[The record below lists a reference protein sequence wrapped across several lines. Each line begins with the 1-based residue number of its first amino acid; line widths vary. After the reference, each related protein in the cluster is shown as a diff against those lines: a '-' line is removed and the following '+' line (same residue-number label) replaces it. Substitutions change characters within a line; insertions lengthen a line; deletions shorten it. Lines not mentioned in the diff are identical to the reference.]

1 MELKRI
7 LARDARTAHDKA
19 IALYGRDALV
29 ISSSQVNGQTELI
42 VAADLAGDAKVAQAS
57 LNSPKTQDVRMH
69 ASGSA
74 SAQQASPMAFKT
86 FEDAMQDTLSGR
98 IEPEM
103 VVPPVSAQDFS
114 ADQQQLR
121 GKEIVDLVRQEIQM
135 LRQEFQR
142 TQQLQ
147 AWQSQLGLPPGMQA
161 LAQAMQDAGVPA
173 RLRALLADALRHC
186 ENPTQGVG
194 LIRDTLVSNLPAA
207 KTAPDW
213 RGVHALCGP
222 SGVGKSL
229 MCARLARQTAQT
241 LHSERVALVSFSDT
255 RAGAWSQLQ
264 LLATQA
270 GVDAYRAKDMATL
283 ELLLEELKDHDSI
296 IIDTPGLDFTTHAQA
311 LAQEHGDIH
320 VHAVLHADASASL
333 LQRLDKVPA
342 NTWSSLI
349 LTKLDESN
357 QAWPLLQRL
366 TDPHPLPI
374 SWVGHGDKLS
384 SKANAFD
391 PAELV
396 ELALVPLQDTL
407 APATTPDA
415 LFALSKANHKVWYG

>member
-7 LARDARTAHDKA
+7 LARDARSAHDKA

-29 ISSSQVNGQTELI
+29 ISSTQVNGQTELI
-42 VAADLAGDAKVAQAS
+42 VAADIAPSTSDILG
-57 LNSPKTQDVRMH
+57 SPKAQDIRLH
-69 ASGSA
+69 SSDSA
-74 SAQQASPMAFKT
+74 SAQQAAPMAFKT
-86 FEDAMQDTLSGR
+86 FEDAMQDTLNGR
-98 IEPEM
+98 TEPEM
-103 VVPPVSAQDFS
+103 GVEPISSTELSPQE
-114 ADQQQLR
+114 QQLR
-121 GKEIVDLVRQEIQM
+121 GKEIVDMVRQEIQM

-147 AWQSQLGLPPGMQA
+147 AWQTQLGLPPGMQA
-161 LAQAMQDAGVPA
+161 LAQAMQDTGVPA
-173 RLRALLADALRHC
+173 RLRALLADALRMC
-186 ENPTQGVG
+186 DNPTEGLG
-194 LIRDTLVSNLPAA
+194 LIRDTLINNLPAA
-207 KTAPDW
+207 QTGPDW

-241 LHSERVALVSFSDT
+241 LHSERVALISFNDT

-283 ELLLEELKDHDSI
+283 ELLLEELKDHDSV
-296 IIDTPGLDFTTHAQA
+296 IIDTPGLDFTTHAHA
-311 LAQEHGDIH
+311 LAHELSDIH

-333 LQRLDKVPA
+333 LQRLDKVPTS
-342 NTWSSLI
+342 TWSSLI
-349 LTKLDESN
+349 LTKLDESS

-396 ELALVPLQDTL
+396 ELALMPLQETL

-415 LFALSKANHKVWYG
+415 LFALNKANHKVWYG

>member
-42 VAADLAGDAKVAQAS
+42 VAADIAGESSDIMGTPRAQDIRLHGAE
-57 LNSPKTQDVRMH
+57 
-69 ASGSA
+69 SA
-74 SAQQASPMAFKT
+74 SAQRASPMPFKT
-86 FEDAMQDTLSGR
+86 FDDAMQDTLNGR
-98 IEPEM
+98 IEPEL
-103 VVPPVSAQDFS
+103 VVPPVGFQEFS

-121 GKEIVDLVRQEIQM
+121 GAEIVDMVRQEIQM

-142 TQQLQ
+142 NQQLQ
-147 AWQSQLGLPPGMQA
+147 AWQTQLGLPPGMQA
-161 LAQAMQDAGVPA
+161 LAQAMQEAGVPA
-173 RLRALLADALRHC
+173 RLRALLADALRNC

-194 LIRDTLVSNLPAA
+194 LIRDTLVTNLPEA

-229 MCARLARQTAQT
+229 MCARLARQTAQA
-241 LHSERVALVSFSDT
+241 LHSERVALVSFNDT

-270 GVDAYRAKDMATL
+270 GVDAYRAKDLATL

-296 IIDTPGLDFTTHAQA
+296 IIDTPGLDFTA
-311 LAQEHGDIH
+311 LAQSLSQDVTDIH
-320 VHAVLHADASASL
+320 VHAVLHVDASASL

-349 LTKLDESN
+349 LTKLDESS

>member
-1 MELKRI
+1 
-7 LARDARTAHDKA
+7 
-19 IALYGRDALV
+19 
-29 ISSSQVNGQTELI
+29 
-42 VAADLAGDAKVAQAS
+42 
-57 LNSPKTQDVRMH
+57 
-69 ASGSA
+69 
-74 SAQQASPMAFKT
+74 
-86 FEDAMQDTLSGR
+86 
-98 IEPEM
+98 
-103 VVPPVSAQDFS
+103 
-114 ADQQQLR
+114 
-121 GKEIVDLVRQEIQM
+121 M

-147 AWQSQLGLPPGMQA
+147 AWQTQLGLPPGMQA
-161 LAQAMQDAGVPA
+161 LAQAMQEAGVPA

-186 ENPTQGVG
+186 ENPSQGLG
-194 LIRDTLVSNLPAA
+194 LIRDTLVNNLPEA

-241 LHSERVALVSFSDT
+241 LHSEKVALVSFNDT

-270 GVDAYRAKDMATL
+270 GVDAYRAKDLATL

-296 IIDTPGLDFTTHAQA
+296 IIDTPGLDFTTHAQT
-311 LAQEHGDIH
+311 LAHDLSDVH

-349 LTKLDESN
+349 LTKLDEST

>member
-7 LARDARTAHDKA
+7 LARDARSAHDKA

-42 VAADLAGDAKVAQAS
+42 VAADIAAQS
-57 LNSPKTQDVRMH
+57 SDLMGSPKDQDIRLH
-69 ASGSA
+69 ASDSWL
-74 SAQQASPMAFKT
+74 AQQAPAMPFKT
-86 FEDAMQDTLSGR
+86 FADAMQDTLSGR
-98 IEPEM
+98 IEPDM

-114 ADQQQLR
+114 DVQQQLR
-121 GKEIVDLVRQEIQM
+121 GQEIVDMVRQEIQM

-147 AWQSQLGLPPGMQA
+147 AWQNQLGLPAGMQA
-161 LAQAMQDAGVPA
+161 LAQAMQDTGVPA
-173 RLRALLADALRHC
+173 RLRALLADALRAC
-186 ENPTQGVG
+186 DNPLEGLR
-194 LIRDTLVSNLPAA
+194 LIRDTLMTNLPVA
-207 KTAPDW
+207 KTTSDW

-241 LHSERVALVSFSDT
+241 LHSERVALISYNDT
-255 RAGAWSQLQ
+255 RAGAWSQIQ

-283 ELLLEELKDHDSI
+283 ELLLDELKDHDSI
-296 IIDTPGLDFTTHAQA
+296 IIDTPGLDFVAHAQA
-311 LAQEHGDIH
+311 LCQDIPDIH

-342 NTWSSLI
+342 QTWSSLM
-349 LTKLDESN
+349 LTKLDECS
-357 QAWPLLQRL
+357 QPWALVQRL

-396 ELALVPLQDTL
+396 ELALAPLQDTL

>member
-42 VAADLAGDAKVAQAS
+42 VAADIAGESSDIMGTPRAQDIRLHGAE
-57 LNSPKTQDVRMH
+57 
-69 ASGSA
+69 SA
-74 SAQQASPMAFKT
+74 SAQRASPMPFKT
-86 FEDAMQDTLSGR
+86 FDDAMQDTLNGR
-98 IEPEM
+98 IEPEL
-103 VVPPVSAQDFS
+103 VVPPVGFQEFS

-121 GKEIVDLVRQEIQM
+121 GKEIVDMVRQEIQM

-142 TQQLQ
+142 NQQLQ
-147 AWQSQLGLPPGMQA
+147 AWQTQLGLPPGMQA
-161 LAQAMQDAGVPA
+161 LAQAMQEAGVPA

-194 LIRDTLVSNLPAA
+194 LIRDTLVTNLPEA

-213 RGVHALCGP
+213 RGIHALCGP

-229 MCARLARQTAQT
+229 MCARLARQTAQA
-241 LHSERVALVSFSDT
+241 LHSERVALVSFNDT

-270 GVDAYRAKDMATL
+270 GVDAYRAKDLSTL

-296 IIDTPGLDFTTHAQA
+296 IIDTPGLDFTA
-311 LAQEHGDIH
+311 LAQSLSQDVTDIH

-349 LTKLDESN
+349 LTKLDESS

>member
-42 VAADLAGDAKVAQAS
+42 VAADIAGESSDIMGTPRAQDIRLHGAE
-57 LNSPKTQDVRMH
+57 
-69 ASGSA
+69 SA
-74 SAQQASPMAFKT
+74 SAQRASPMPFKT
-86 FEDAMQDTLSGR
+86 FDDAMQDTLNGR
-98 IEPEM
+98 IEPEL
-103 VVPPVSAQDFS
+103 VVPPVGFQEFS

-121 GKEIVDLVRQEIQM
+121 GKEIVDMVRQEIQM

-142 TQQLQ
+142 NQQLQ
-147 AWQSQLGLPPGMQA
+147 AWQTQLGLPPGMQA
-161 LAQAMQDAGVPA
+161 LAQAMQEAGVPA
-173 RLRALLADALRHC
+173 RLRALLADALRNC

-194 LIRDTLVSNLPAA
+194 LIRDTLVTNLPEA

-229 MCARLARQTAQT
+229 MCARLARQTAQA
-241 LHSERVALVSFSDT
+241 LHSERVALVSFNDT

-270 GVDAYRAKDMATL
+270 GVDAYRAKDLATL

-296 IIDTPGLDFTTHAQA
+296 IIDTPGLDFTA
-311 LAQEHGDIH
+311 LAQSLSQDVTDIH
-320 VHAVLHADASASL
+320 VHAVLHVDASASL

-349 LTKLDESN
+349 LTKLDESS

>member
-42 VAADLAGDAKVAQAS
+42 VAADIAGVSSDIMGTPRAQDIRLHGAE
-57 LNSPKTQDVRMH
+57 
-69 ASGSA
+69 SA
-74 SAQQASPMAFKT
+74 SAQRASPMPFKT
-86 FEDAMQDTLSGR
+86 FDDAMQDTLNGR
-98 IEPEM
+98 IEPEL
-103 VVPPVSAQDFS
+103 VVPPVGFQEFS

-121 GKEIVDLVRQEIQM
+121 GKEIVDMVRQEIQM

-142 TQQLQ
+142 NQQLQ
-147 AWQSQLGLPPGMQA
+147 AWQTQLGLPPGMQA
-161 LAQAMQDAGVPA
+161 LAQAMQEAGVPA
-173 RLRALLADALRHC
+173 RLRALLADALRNC

-194 LIRDTLVSNLPAA
+194 LIRDTLVTNLPEA

-229 MCARLARQTAQT
+229 MCARLARQTAQA
-241 LHSERVALVSFSDT
+241 LHSERVALVSFNDT

-270 GVDAYRAKDMATL
+270 GVDAYRAKDLATL

-296 IIDTPGLDFTTHAQA
+296 IIDTPGLDFTA
-311 LAQEHGDIH
+311 LAQSLSQDVTDIH
-320 VHAVLHADASASL
+320 VHAVLHVDASASL

-349 LTKLDESN
+349 LTKLDESS

-396 ELALVPLQDTL
+396 ELALVPLHDTL

>member
-7 LARDARTAHDKA
+7 LARDARSAHDKA

-42 VAADLAGDAKVAQAS
+42 VAADIAAETSDIMGTPRAQDIRLHGAE
-57 LNSPKTQDVRMH
+57 
-69 ASGSA
+69 SA
-74 SAQQASPMAFKT
+74 SAQRASPMPFKT
-86 FEDAMQDTLSGR
+86 FEDAMQDTLNGR

-103 VVPPVSAQDFS
+103 VVPPVGFQEFS

-121 GKEIVDLVRQEIQM
+121 GKEIVDMVRQEIQM

-142 TQQLQ
+142 NQQLQ
-147 AWQSQLGLPPGMQA
+147 AWQTQLGLPPGMQA
-161 LAQAMQDAGVPA
+161 LAQAMQEAGVPA
-173 RLRALLADALRHC
+173 RLRALLADALRNC

-194 LIRDTLVSNLPAA
+194 LIRDTLVTNLPEA

-213 RGVHALCGP
+213 RGIHALCGP

-229 MCARLARQTAQT
+229 MCARLARQTAQA
-241 LHSERVALVSFSDT
+241 LHSERVALVSFNDT

-270 GVDAYRAKDMATL
+270 GVDAYRAKDLSTL

-296 IIDTPGLDFTTHAQA
+296 IIDTPGLDFTA
-311 LAQEHGDIH
+311 LAQSLSQDVTDIH
-320 VHAVLHADASASL
+320 VHAVLHVDASASL

-349 LTKLDESN
+349 LTKLDESS

>member
-42 VAADLAGDAKVAQAS
+42 VAADIAGESSDIMGTPRAQDIRLHGAE
-57 LNSPKTQDVRMH
+57 
-69 ASGSA
+69 SA
-74 SAQQASPMAFKT
+74 SAQRASPMPFKT
-86 FEDAMQDTLSGR
+86 FDDAMQDTLNGR
-98 IEPEM
+98 IEPEL
-103 VVPPVSAQDFS
+103 VVPPVGFQEFS

-121 GKEIVDLVRQEIQM
+121 GKEIVDMVRQEIQM

-142 TQQLQ
+142 NQQLQ
-147 AWQSQLGLPPGMQA
+147 AWQTQLGLPPGMQA
-161 LAQAMQDAGVPA
+161 LAQAMQEAGVPA
-173 RLRALLADALRHC
+173 RLRALLADALRNC

-194 LIRDTLVSNLPAA
+194 LIRDTLVTNLPEA

-229 MCARLARQTAQT
+229 MCARLARQTAQA
-241 LHSERVALVSFSDT
+241 LHSERVALVSFNDT

-270 GVDAYRAKDMATL
+270 GVDAYRAKDLATL
-283 ELLLEELKDHDSI
+283 ELLLDELKDHDSI
-296 IIDTPGLDFTTHAQA
+296 IIDTPGLDFTA
-311 LAQEHGDIH
+311 LAQSLSQDVTDIH

-349 LTKLDESN
+349 LTKLDESS

>member
-42 VAADLAGDAKVAQAS
+42 VAADIAGVSSDIMGTPRAQDIRLHGAE
-57 LNSPKTQDVRMH
+57 
-69 ASGSA
+69 SA
-74 SAQQASPMAFKT
+74 SAQRASPMPFKT
-86 FEDAMQDTLSGR
+86 FDDAMQDTLNGR
-98 IEPEM
+98 IEPEL
-103 VVPPVSAQDFS
+103 VVPPVGFQEFS

-121 GKEIVDLVRQEIQM
+121 GKEIVDMVRQEIQM

-142 TQQLQ
+142 NQQLQ
-147 AWQSQLGLPPGMQA
+147 AWQTQLGLPPGMQA
-161 LAQAMQDAGVPA
+161 LAQAMQEAGVPA
-173 RLRALLADALRHC
+173 RLRALLADALRNC

-194 LIRDTLVSNLPAA
+194 LIRDTLVTNLPEA

-229 MCARLARQTAQT
+229 MCARLARQTAQA
-241 LHSERVALVSFSDT
+241 LHSERVALVSFNDT

-270 GVDAYRAKDMATL
+270 GVDAYRAKDLATL

-296 IIDTPGLDFTTHAQA
+296 IIDTPGLDFTA
-311 LAQEHGDIH
+311 LAQSLSQDVTDIH
-320 VHAVLHADASASL
+320 VHAVLHVDASASL

-349 LTKLDESN
+349 LTKLDESS

>member
-1 MELKRI
+1 MPI
-7 LARDARTAHDKA
+7 
-19 IALYGRDALV
+19 
-29 ISSSQVNGQTELI
+29 
-42 VAADLAGDAKVAQAS
+42 
-57 LNSPKTQDVRMH
+57 M
-69 ASGSA
+69 
-74 SAQQASPMAFKT
+74 T
-86 FEDAMQDTLSGR
+86 FDDAMQDTLNGR
-98 IEPEM
+98 IEPEL
-103 VVPPVSAQDFS
+103 VVPPVGFQEFS

-121 GKEIVDLVRQEIQM
+121 GKEIVDMVRQEIQM

-142 TQQLQ
+142 NQQLQ
-147 AWQSQLGLPPGMQA
+147 AWQTQLGLPPGMQA
-161 LAQAMQDAGVPA
+161 LAQAMQEAGVPA

-194 LIRDTLVSNLPAA
+194 LIRDTLVTNLPEA

-229 MCARLARQTAQT
+229 MCARLARQTAQA
-241 LHSERVALVSFSDT
+241 LHSERVALVSFNDT

-270 GVDAYRAKDMATL
+270 GVDAYRAKDLATL

-296 IIDTPGLDFTTHAQA
+296 IIDTPGLDFTA
-311 LAQEHGDIH
+311 LAQSLSQDVTDIH
-320 VHAVLHADASASL
+320 VHAVLHVDASASL

-349 LTKLDESN
+349 LTKLDESS

-396 ELALVPLQDTL
+396 ELALVSLQDTL

>member
-42 VAADLAGDAKVAQAS
+42 VAADIAGESSDIMGTPRAQDIRLHGAE
-57 LNSPKTQDVRMH
+57 
-69 ASGSA
+69 SA
-74 SAQQASPMAFKT
+74 SAQRASPMPIMT
-86 FEDAMQDTLSGR
+86 FDDAMQDTLNGR
-98 IEPEM
+98 IEPEL
-103 VVPPVSAQDFS
+103 VVPPVGFQEFS
-114 ADQQQLR
+114 ADHQQLR
-121 GKEIVDLVRQEIQM
+121 GKEIVDMVRQEIQM

-142 TQQLQ
+142 NQQLQ
-147 AWQSQLGLPPGMQA
+147 AWQTQLGLPPGMQA
-161 LAQAMQDAGVPA
+161 LAQAMQEAGVPA

-194 LIRDTLVSNLPAA
+194 LIRDTLVTNLPEA

-229 MCARLARQTAQT
+229 MCARLARQTAQA
-241 LHSERVALVSFSDT
+241 LHSERVALVSFNDT

-270 GVDAYRAKDMATL
+270 GVDAYRAKDLATL

-296 IIDTPGLDFTTHAQA
+296 IIDTPGLDFTA
-311 LAQEHGDIH
+311 LAQSLSQDVTDIH
-320 VHAVLHADASASL
+320 VHAVLHVDASASL

-349 LTKLDESN
+349 LTKLDESS

>member
-7 LARDARTAHDKA
+7 LARDARSAHDKA

-42 VAADLAGDAKVAQAS
+42 VAADIAAETSDIMGTPRAQDIRLHGAE
-57 LNSPKTQDVRMH
+57 
-69 ASGSA
+69 SA
-74 SAQQASPMAFKT
+74 SALRASPMPFKT
-86 FEDAMQDTLSGR
+86 FEDAMQDTLNGR

-103 VVPPVSAQDFS
+103 VVPPVGFQEFS

-121 GKEIVDLVRQEIQM
+121 GKEIVDMVRQEIQM

-142 TQQLQ
+142 NQQLQ
-147 AWQSQLGLPPGMQA
+147 AWQTQLGLPPGMQA
-161 LAQAMQDAGVPA
+161 LAQAMQEAGVPA
-173 RLRALLADALRHC
+173 RLRALLADALRNC

-194 LIRDTLVSNLPAA
+194 LIRDTLVTNLPEA

-213 RGVHALCGP
+213 RGIHALCGP

-229 MCARLARQTAQT
+229 MCARLARQTAQA
-241 LHSERVALVSFSDT
+241 LHSERVALVSFNDT

-270 GVDAYRAKDMATL
+270 GVDAYRAKDLATL

-296 IIDTPGLDFTTHAQA
+296 IIDTPGLDFTA
-311 LAQEHGDIH
+311 LAQSLSQDVTDIH
-320 VHAVLHADASASL
+320 VHAVLHVDASASL

-349 LTKLDESN
+349 LTKLDESS

>member
-7 LARDARTAHDKA
+7 LARDARSAHDKA

-42 VAADLAGDAKVAQAS
+42 VAADIAPSAS
-57 LNSPKTQDVRMH
+57 DLLGSPKPQDIRVH
-69 ASGSA
+69 TSDSA
-74 SAQQASPMAFKT
+74 SAQQAAPMAFKT
-86 FEDAMQDTLSGR
+86 FDDAMQDTLSGR

-103 VVPPVSAQDFS
+103 TVPAVSASEFS
-114 ADQQQLR
+114 PQEQQLR

-147 AWQSQLGLPPGMQA
+147 AWQTQLGLPPGMQA
-161 LAQAMQDAGVPA
+161 MAQAMQDAGVPA
-173 RLRALLADALRHC
+173 RLRALLADALRTC
-186 ENPTQGVG
+186 DNPTAGLG
-194 LIRDTLVSNLPAA
+194 LIRDTLINNLPAA
-207 KTAPDW
+207 QTGPDW

-229 MCARLARQTAQT
+229 MCARLARQTAQN
-241 LHSERVALVSFSDT
+241 LHSERVALISFSDT

-283 ELLLEELKDHDSI
+283 ELLLEELKDHDSV
-296 IIDTPGLDFTTHAQA
+296 IIDTPGLDFTTHAHA
-311 LAQEHGDIH
+311 LAHELSDIH

-342 NTWSSLI
+342 DTWSSLI
-349 LTKLDESN
+349 LTKLDESS

-396 ELALVPLQDTL
+396 ELALMPLQESL

-415 LFALSKANHKVWYG
+415 LFALNKANHKVWYG

>member
-42 VAADLAGDAKVAQAS
+42 VAADIAGESSDIMGTPRAQDIRLHGAE
-57 LNSPKTQDVRMH
+57 
-69 ASGSA
+69 SA
-74 SAQQASPMAFKT
+74 SAQRASPMPFKT
-86 FEDAMQDTLSGR
+86 FDDAMQDTLNGR
-98 IEPEM
+98 IEPEL
-103 VVPPVSAQDFS
+103 VVPPVGFQEFS
-114 ADQQQLR
+114 ADHQQLR
-121 GKEIVDLVRQEIQM
+121 GKEIVDMVRQEIQM

-142 TQQLQ
+142 NQQLQ
-147 AWQSQLGLPPGMQA
+147 AWQTQLGLPPGMQA
-161 LAQAMQDAGVPA
+161 LAQAMQEAGVPA
-173 RLRALLADALRHC
+173 RLRALLADALRNC

-194 LIRDTLVSNLPAA
+194 LIRDTLVTNLPEA

-213 RGVHALCGP
+213 RGIHALCGP

-229 MCARLARQTAQT
+229 MCARLARQTAQA
-241 LHSERVALVSFSDT
+241 LHSERVALVSFNDT

-270 GVDAYRAKDMATL
+270 GVDAYRAKDLATL

-296 IIDTPGLDFTTHAQA
+296 IIDTPGLDFTA
-311 LAQEHGDIH
+311 LAQSLSQDVTDIH

-349 LTKLDESN
+349 LTKLDESS

>member
-7 LARDARTAHDKA
+7 LARDSRSAHDKA

-42 VAADLAGDAKVAQAS
+42 VAADIAPVTSDLLG
-57 LNSPKTQDVRMH
+57 SPKAQDIRVH
-69 ASGSA
+69 TSDSV
-74 SAQQASPMAFKT
+74 SAQQAAPMAFKT

-103 VVPPVSAQDFS
+103 AVEPVSSTEFS
-114 ADQQQLR
+114 PREQQLR

-142 TQQLQ
+142 NQQLQ

-161 LAQAMQDAGVPA
+161 LAQAMQDNGVPS
-173 RLRALLADALRHC
+173 RLRALLADALRTC
-186 ENPTQGVG
+186 DNPLDGLR
-194 LIRDTLVSNLPAA
+194 LIRDTLVTNLPQPQ
-207 KTAPDW
+207 TAPDW

-229 MCARLARQTAQT
+229 MCARLARQTAQH
-241 LHSERVALVSFSDT
+241 LHSERVALISFSDT

-270 GVDAYRAKDMATL
+270 GVDAYRAKDMDTL

-296 IIDTPGLDFTTHAQA
+296 IIDTPGLDFTAHAQS
-311 LAQEHGDIH
+311 LAQQVPGIR
-320 VHAVLHADASASL
+320 VHAVMHADASASL
-333 LQRLDKVPA
+333 WQRLDKTHD
-342 NTWSSLI
+342 TWASLI
-349 LTKLDESN
+349 VSKLDEAS
-357 QAWPLLQRL
+357 QPWALLQRL
-366 TDPHPLPI
+366 TDPQPLPI

-396 ELALVPLQDTL
+396 ELALIPLQETL

-415 LFALSKANHKVWYG
+415 LFALNKANHKVWYG

>member
-7 LARDARTAHDKA
+7 LARDARSAHDQA

-42 VAADLAGDAKVAQAS
+42 VAADIAKSGAPLQAMA
-57 LNSPKTQDVRMH
+57 SPKAQDLRLH
-69 ASGSA
+69 TADSA
-74 SAQQASPMAFKT
+74 SAQQASPMAFHT

-98 IEPEM
+98 IEPEL
-103 VVPPVSAQDFS
+103 VVPPVSTQELS
-114 ADQQQLR
+114 NDQQQVR

-147 AWQSQLGLPPGMQA
+147 AWQNQLGLPPGMQA
-161 LAQAMQDAGVPA
+161 LAQAMQDSGVPA
-173 RLRALLADALRHC
+173 RLRALLADALRSC
-186 ENPTQGVG
+186 DNPAAGLS
-194 LIRDTLVSNLPAA
+194 LIRDTLVTNLPAA
-207 KTAPDW
+207 QTHADW

-241 LHSERVALVSFSDT
+241 LHSERVALVSFNDT
-255 RAGAWSQLQ
+255 RAGAWSQIQ
-264 LLATQA
+264 MLATQA
-270 GVDAYRAKDMATL
+270 GVDAYRAKDLATL
-283 ELLLEELKDHDSI
+283 ELLLDELKDHDSI
-296 IIDTPGLDFTTHAQA
+296 IIDTPGLDFMAQA
-311 LAQEHGDIH
+311 HTLAHDVPGLR
-320 VHAVLHADASASL
+320 VHAVLHADASASH
-333 LQRLDKVPA
+333 LQRLDKA
-342 NTWSSLI
+342 QAQTWSSLI
-349 LTKLDESN
+349 LTKLDECS
-357 QAWPLLQRL
+357 QPWALVQRL

-384 SKANAFD
+384 CKANPFN

-396 ELALVPLQDTL
+396 ELAMVPLQDTL

>member
-7 LARDARTAHDKA
+7 LARDARSAHDKA

-42 VAADLAGDAKVAQAS
+42 VAADIAGEPSD
-57 LNSPKTQDVRMH
+57 LLGSPKDQDIRLH
-69 ASGSA
+69 GADSA
-74 SAQQASPMAFKT
+74 SAQCASPMSFKT

-103 VVPPVSAQDFS
+103 VVPPVSAQEFS
-114 ADQQQLR
+114 NDQQQLR

-147 AWQSQLGLPPGMQA
+147 AWQTQLGLPPGMQA
-161 LAQAMQDAGVPA
+161 LAQAMQDTGVPA
-173 RLRALLADALRHC
+173 RLRALLADALRNC
-186 ENPTQGVG
+186 DNPAQGVG
-194 LIRDTLVSNLPAA
+194 LIRDTLVTNMPEA

-229 MCARLARQTAQT
+229 MCARLARQTAQA
-241 LHSERVALVSFSDT
+241 LHSERVALISFSDT

-264 LLATQA
+264 MLATQA

-311 LAQEHGDIH
+311 LAQDLSDIH

-349 LTKLDESN
+349 LTKLDESS

>member
-7 LARDARTAHDKA
+7 LARDARSAHDKA

-42 VAADLAGDAKVAQAS
+42 VAADIAPACSDLLG
-57 LNSPKTQDVRMH
+57 SPKAQDIRWH
-69 ASGSA
+69 SSDSA
-74 SAQQASPMAFKT
+74 SAQQAAPMPFKS
-86 FEDAMQDTLSGR
+86 FEDAMRDTLNGR

-103 VVPPVSAQDFS
+103 TDAVVSSNEFS
-114 ADQQQLR
+114 PQEQQLR

-142 TQQLQ
+142 NQQLQ

-161 LAQAMQDAGVPA
+161 LAQAMQDNGVPS
-173 RLRALLADALRHC
+173 RLRALLADALRTC
-186 ENPTQGVG
+186 DNPLDGLR
-194 LIRDTLVSNLPAA
+194 LIRDTLITNLPQAQ
-207 KTAPDW
+207 TAPDW

-229 MCARLARQTAQT
+229 MCARLARQTAQH
-241 LHSERVALVSFSDT
+241 LHSERVALISFCDA

-270 GVDAYRAKDMATL
+270 GVDAYRAKDMDTL
-283 ELLLEELKDHDSI
+283 ELLLEELNDHDSI
-296 IIDTPGLDFTTHAQA
+296 IIDTPGLDFATHAQS
-311 LAQEHGDIH
+311 LVQQVPEIR
-320 VHAVLHADASASL
+320 VHAVMHADASASL
-333 LQRLDKVPA
+333 WQRLDKTQD
-342 NTWSSLI
+342 TWTSLI
-349 LTKLDESN
+349 VSKLDEAT
-357 QAWPLLQRL
+357 QPWALLQRL
-366 TDPHPLPI
+366 TDPDPLPI

-384 SKANAFD
+384 SKASAFA

-396 ELALVPLQDTL
+396 ELALAPLQETL

-415 LFALSKANHKVWYG
+415 LFALNKANHKVWYG

>member
-7 LARDARTAHDKA
+7 LARDARSAHDKA

-42 VAADLAGDAKVAQAS
+42 VAADIAPSSSDLLG
-57 LNSPKTQDVRMH
+57 SPKAQDIRLH
-69 ASGSA
+69 TSDSA
-74 SAQQASPMAFKT
+74 SAQQAAPMAFKT

-98 IEPEM
+98 VEPDM
-103 VVPPVSAQDFS
+103 GVAPVSAAEFS
-114 ADQQQLR
+114 PQEQQLR

-147 AWQSQLGLPPGMQA
+147 AWQTQLGLPPGMQA
-161 LAQAMQDAGVPA
+161 MAQAMQDTGVPA
-173 RLRALLADALRHC
+173 RLRALLADALRTC
-186 ENPTQGVG
+186 DNPTEGLG
-194 LIRDTLVSNLPAA
+194 LIRDTLINNLPAA
-207 KTAPDW
+207 QTGPDW

-241 LHSERVALVSFSDT
+241 LHSERVALISFNDT

-283 ELLLEELKDHDSI
+283 ELLLDELKDHDSV
-296 IIDTPGLDFTTHAQA
+296 IIDTPGLDFTTHAHA
-311 LAQEHGDIH
+311 LAHDLSDIH

-349 LTKLDESN
+349 LTKLDESS

-396 ELALVPLQDTL
+396 ELALMPLQETL

-415 LFALSKANHKVWYG
+415 LFALNKANHKVWYG

>member
-7 LARDARTAHDKA
+7 LARDARSAHDKA

-42 VAADLAGDAKVAQAS
+42 VAADIAGESSDIMGTPRAQDIRLHGAE
-57 LNSPKTQDVRMH
+57 
-69 ASGSA
+69 SA
-74 SAQQASPMAFKT
+74 SAQRASPMPFKT
-86 FEDAMQDTLSGR
+86 FEDAMQDTLNGR

-103 VVPPVSAQDFS
+103 VVPPVGFQEFS

-121 GKEIVDLVRQEIQM
+121 GKEIVDMVRQEIQM

-142 TQQLQ
+142 NQQLQ
-147 AWQSQLGLPPGMQA
+147 AWQTQLGLPPGMQA
-161 LAQAMQDAGVPA
+161 LAQAMQEAGVPA
-173 RLRALLADALRHC
+173 RLRALLADALRNC

-194 LIRDTLVSNLPAA
+194 LIRDTLVTNLPEA

-213 RGVHALCGP
+213 RGIHALCGP

-229 MCARLARQTAQT
+229 MCARLARQTAQA
-241 LHSERVALVSFSDT
+241 LHSERVALVSFNDT

-270 GVDAYRAKDMATL
+270 GVDAYRAKDLSTL

-296 IIDTPGLDFTTHAQA
+296 IIDTPGLDFTA
-311 LAQEHGDIH
+311 LAQSLSQDVTDIH
-320 VHAVLHADASASL
+320 VHAVLHVDASASL

-349 LTKLDESN
+349 LTKLDESS

>member
-42 VAADLAGDAKVAQAS
+42 VAADIAGESSDIMGTPRAQDIRLHGAE
-57 LNSPKTQDVRMH
+57 
-69 ASGSA
+69 SA
-74 SAQQASPMAFKT
+74 SAQRASPMPFKT
-86 FEDAMQDTLSGR
+86 FDDAMQDTLNGR
-98 IEPEM
+98 IEPEL
-103 VVPPVSAQDFS
+103 VVPPVGFQEFS
-114 ADQQQLR
+114 ADHQQLR
-121 GKEIVDLVRQEIQM
+121 GKEIVDMVRQEIQM

-142 TQQLQ
+142 NQQLQ
-147 AWQSQLGLPPGMQA
+147 AWQTQLGLPPGMQA
-161 LAQAMQDAGVPA
+161 LAQAMQEAGVPA
-173 RLRALLADALRHC
+173 RLRALLADALRNC

-194 LIRDTLVSNLPAA
+194 LIRDTLVTNLPEA

-229 MCARLARQTAQT
+229 MCARLARQTAQA
-241 LHSERVALVSFSDT
+241 LHSERVALVSFNDT

-270 GVDAYRAKDMATL
+270 GVDAYRAKDLATL

-296 IIDTPGLDFTTHAQA
+296 IIDTPGLDFTA
-311 LAQEHGDIH
+311 LAQSLSQDVTDIH

-349 LTKLDESN
+349 LTKLDESS

>member
-7 LARDARTAHDKA
+7 LARDARSAHDKA

-42 VAADLAGDAKVAQAS
+42 VAADIAQS
-57 LNSPKTQDVRMH
+57 SSDLLGSPKAQDIRLH
-69 ASGSA
+69 TSDSA
-74 SAQQASPMAFKT
+74 SAQQAAPMAFKT

-98 IEPEM
+98 VEPDM
-103 VVPPVSAQDFS
+103 GVAPVSAAEFS
-114 ADQQQLR
+114 PQEQQLR

-147 AWQSQLGLPPGMQA
+147 AWQTQLGLPPGMQA
-161 LAQAMQDAGVPA
+161 MAQAMQDSGVPA
-173 RLRALLADALRHC
+173 RLRALLADALRAC
-186 ENPTQGVG
+186 DNPTEGLG
-194 LIRDTLVSNLPAA
+194 LIRDTLINNLPAA
-207 KTAPDW
+207 QTGPDW

-241 LHSERVALVSFSDT
+241 LHSERVALISFNDT

-283 ELLLEELKDHDSI
+283 ELLLDELKDHDSV

-311 LAQEHGDIH
+311 LAHDLSDIH

-349 LTKLDESN
+349 LTKLDESS

-396 ELALVPLQDTL
+396 ELALMPLQETL

-415 LFALSKANHKVWYG
+415 LFALNKANHKVWYG

>member
-7 LARDARTAHDKA
+7 LARDARSAHDKA

-42 VAADLAGDAKVAQAS
+42 VAADIAPSSSDLLG
-57 LNSPKTQDVRMH
+57 SPKAQDIRLH
-69 ASGSA
+69 TSDSA
-74 SAQQASPMAFKT
+74 SAQQAAPMAFKT

-98 IEPEM
+98 VEPEM
-103 VVPPVSAQDFS
+103 TVAPVSAAEFS
-114 ADQQQLR
+114 PQEQQLR

-147 AWQSQLGLPPGMQA
+147 AWQTQLGLPPGMQA
-161 LAQAMQDAGVPA
+161 MAQAMQDSGVPA
-173 RLRALLADALRHC
+173 RLRALLADALRAC
-186 ENPTQGVG
+186 DNPTEGLG
-194 LIRDTLVSNLPAA
+194 LIRDTLINNLPAA
-207 KTAPDW
+207 QTGPDW

-241 LHSERVALVSFSDT
+241 LHSERVALISFNDT

-283 ELLLEELKDHDSI
+283 ELLLDELKDHDSV

-311 LAQEHGDIH
+311 LAHDLSDIH

-349 LTKLDESN
+349 LTKLDESS

-396 ELALVPLQDTL
+396 ELALMPLQETL

-415 LFALSKANHKVWYG
+415 LFALNKANHKVWYG